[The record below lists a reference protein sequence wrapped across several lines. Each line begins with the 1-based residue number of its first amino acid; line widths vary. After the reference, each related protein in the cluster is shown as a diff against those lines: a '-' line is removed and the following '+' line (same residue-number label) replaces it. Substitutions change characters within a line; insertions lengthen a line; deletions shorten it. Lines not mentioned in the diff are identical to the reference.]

1 VRFIGRD
8 HGGMYL
14 STSSSFSLDDV
25 LLLVSS
31 SAVACVLK
39 RHDGI
44 LLEVSVEEGKIA
56 NAEEHCRDMLC
67 IEEELI
73 VDITRL
79 DVHVH
84 IESANIAIC
93 NNRGG

>member
-1 VRFIGRD
+1 MGRD

-56 NAEEHCRDMLC
+56 NAEEHCRGMLC
-67 IEEELI
+67 IEGELSI
-73 VDITRL
+73 VFFF
-79 DVHVH
+79 
-84 IESANIAIC
+84 
-93 NNRGG
+93 NNFVIVILNYCSPL